1 MATEPR
7 DEPAQ
12 TPSWNPQMMPPPPGA
27 RGDGAS
33 IDIAALLALAES
45 LAGQMHGIADRLC
58 EKVTAITD
66 GRACLQICPAQ
77 HVHRASTRLPEGAR
91 LVPVEFNGW
100 VYGAVIVRPDPA
112 DTAMPG
118 LPEPQAHEL
127 ASACG
132 AILHLLELA
141 ALVQVLS
148 QHLPADLPEHLTPRQ
163 QEILDL
169 ILQGLSDEEIV
180 EALRIAPETLKKHR
194 HQIYARLGVHR
205 SHDVLLAA
213 YQAHLGSYLTV
224 SHSATGQPPSAT
236 RRLH

>member
-1 MATEPR
+1 
-7 DEPAQ
+7 
-12 TPSWNPQMMPPPPGA
+12 MPPPTGD
-27 RGDGAS
+27 RGNGAS

-45 LAGQMHGIADRLC
+45 LAESLGGQTHVIADRLC
-58 EKVTAITD
+58 EKVAVITD
-66 GRACLQICPAQ
+66 ERACLEICTA
-77 HVHRASTRLPEGAR
+77 HMLRRLTARLPEGAR

-100 VYGAVIVRPDPA
+100 VYGAVVVRPDPV
-112 DTAMPG
+112 DKDMPG

-132 AILHLLELA
+132 AILYLLELT

-148 QHLPADLPEHLTPRQ
+148 QHLPTELPERLTPRQ
-163 QEILDL
+163 HEILDL
-169 ILQGLSDEEIV
+169 ILQGVSDEEIV

-224 SHSATGQPPSAT
+224 SHSATGQLRSP
-236 RRLH
+236 RGRLH

>member
-7 DEPAQ
+7 DELAQ
-12 TPSWNPQMMPPPPGA
+12 TPSWDAEMMPPPPGA
-27 RGDGAS
+27 QGAGES
-33 IDIAALLALAES
+33 IDIAALLEFAES
-45 LAGQMHGIADRLC
+45 LAGQMDGIAERFC
-58 EKVTAITD
+58 EKVAAMTD
-66 GRACLQICPAQ
+66 GRARLEICPA
-77 HVHRASTRLPEGAR
+77 HMLRRLSARLPKGAR

-100 VYGAVIVRPDPA
+100 VYGAVVTRPSPA
-112 DTAMPG
+112 ERAMPG

-148 QHLPADLPEHLTPRQ
+148 QHLPAELPEQLTPRQ

-169 ILQGLSDEEIV
+169 MLQGLSDEEIV
-180 EALRIAPETLKKHR
+180 KALRITPETLKKHR

-205 SHDVLLAA
+205 PHDVLLAA
-213 YQAHLGSYLTV
+213 YQAHLGSYLTA
-224 SHSATGQPPSAT
+224 SHSATG
-236 RRLH
+236 